1 MNPEAAPTVLV
12 VDDEEIVC
20 MFVLAALQ
28 QRGYRVLSANRGEA
42 GLRCFSD
49 NQAEISLVISDVVM
63 PDISGYKMVEG
74 IRNIRPDIPV
84 LFITGTMQ
92 ELPGWARET
101 CCVLRKPF
109 TLNILMCG
117 VEECLA
123 SRRKSRR
130 AE

>member
-1 MNPEAAPTVLV
+1 MNPQAAPTVLV

-42 GLRCFSD
+42 GLRCFSE
-49 NQAEISLVISDVVM
+49 NHAEIDLVVSDVVM

-74 IRNIRPDIPV
+74 IRNIRPDVPV

-92 ELPGWARET
+92 ELPAWARET

-109 TLNILMCG
+109 TLNILVCS
-117 VEECLA
+117 VKECLELH
-123 SRRKSRR
+123 RKSRWTQ
-130 AE
+130 